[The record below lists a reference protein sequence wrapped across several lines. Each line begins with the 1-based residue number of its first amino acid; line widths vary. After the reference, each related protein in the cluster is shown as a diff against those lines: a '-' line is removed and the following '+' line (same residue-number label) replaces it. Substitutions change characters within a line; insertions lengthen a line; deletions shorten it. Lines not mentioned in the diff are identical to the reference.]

1 MRIEVSVPGITK
13 DRGKLPGPTTLEP
26 LRLVSSL
33 AAGRPIWGEVVDVA
47 LSGPATGAGAG
58 EPVIGWVQPISSP
71 TATADPTIAGEIPLL
86 RFRSIEAHRLARF
99 SPARSSDRLGATSVA
114 NPPAVGNGYHD
125 EDFVRA
131 RCVGDR
137 HRYRVEM
144 RE

>member
-26 LRLVSSL
+26 LGLVSSL

-47 LSGPATGAGAG
+47 LSGPATGARVG

-86 RFRSIEAHRLARF
+86 RFRTLRLT
-99 SPARSSDRLGATSVA
+99 D
-114 NPPAVGNGYHD
+114 
-125 EDFVRA
+125 
-131 RCVGDR
+131 
-137 HRYRVEM
+137 
-144 RE
+144 

>member
-47 LSGPATGAGAG
+47 LSGPASGPGVG
-58 EPVIGWVQPISSP
+58 KPVIGWVQPISSP
-71 TATADPTIAGEIPLL
+71 SATADPAIAGEIPLL

-99 SPARSSDRLGATSVA
+99 SARSSDRLGATSVA
-114 NPPAVGNGYHD
+114 KPPAVGNGRHN

-131 RCVGDR
+131 GCVGD
-137 HRYRVEM
+137 
-144 RE
+144 